1 MRKPRVSK
9 GRKKS
14 SDELELEKDFEG
26 VDIESLE
33 PVEISLDPKLREKVR
48 STDRLVQL
56 TLRVGADQIEEA
68 KRVAQ
73 RTNRKY
79 QTVMREWL
87 AEGASKARREL
98 SGS

>member
-1 MRKPRVSK
+1 MRRPKASK
-9 GRKKS
+9 GRVKS
-14 SDELELEKDFEG
+14 PDELELERDFEG

-33 PVEISLDPKLREKVR
+33 PVEMSLDPKLREKVR

-68 KRVAQ
+68 KRVAE

-87 AEGASKARREL
+87 AEGASKARKEM
-98 SGS
+98 SGA

>member
-1 MRKPRVSK
+1 MRKPRASK
-9 GRKKS
+9 GRKRS
-14 SDELELEKDFEG
+14 ADELELEKDFEG

-33 PVEISLDPKLREKVR
+33 PIEMSLDPKLREQVR

-73 RTNRKY
+73 KTHRKY
-79 QTVMREWL
+79 QTVIREWL
-87 AEGASKARREL
+87 AEGASKARKEL
-98 SGS
+98 SDA